1 MGEQTRIMVVD
12 DHALVRESICERLRR
27 EPDLVVVGTAASAEE
42 AVEVALAASPDIVVM
57 DIDMP
62 GMVCFDGAR
71 RIVAARPNVRIL
83 LLSAYVHDVYVE
95 QAIQAKLAG
104 YVTKRDTPEVL
115 LQAIR
120 EIAAGGWF
128 FSDDVQARIVV
139 DDKGVRP
146 AGGTTSRGARLTLRE
161 LEILQYLARGM
172 SKKEIAAAAGIAVKT
187 VDRHSTNL
195 MKKLDIH
202 DRVELARYAI
212 REGLVRA

>member
-1 MGEQTRIMVVD
+1 MSGPIRIMVVD
-12 DHALVRESICERLRR
+12 DHALVRESICERLRC
-27 EPDLVVVGTAASAEE
+27 EPDVAVVGTAASAQE
-42 AVEVALAASPDIVVM
+42 AVEVALATNPDVVVM

-62 GMVCFDGAR
+62 GMACFDGAR
-71 RIVAARPNVRIL
+71 RIMAARPDTRIL

-95 QAIQAKLAG
+95 QAIQARAAG
-104 YVTKRDTPEVL
+104 YMTKREPPEIL
-115 LQAIR
+115 LQAVR
-120 EIAAGGWF
+120 EIAAGGSF
-128 FSDDVQARIVV
+128 FSADIQARIVV
-139 DDKGVRP
+139 DEKGVRP
-146 AGGTTSRGARLTLRE
+146 AGGATSRGARLTLRE

-172 SKKEIAAAAGIAVKT
+172 SKKEIAAAAHIAVKT